1 MARPC
6 PDTSR
11 SRKLHHSPAGQRGT
25 CVSGPFA
32 DYNVFVPVIIPPRQP
47 RSPRSANAANPRARI
62 QKLQAAGLLI
72 IAVLVLLLTL
82 IRYWHNIPWSAR

>member
-47 RSPRSANAANPRARI
+47 RSPRPAANARARI